1 MSKNTWIYQIQTPN
15 SLDSEAFSELFS
27 WLEIEGLEELEDCIK
42 VYITETYV
50 SEFEAYLKDLSNQY
64 TIDSTKEILEEKNW
78 NEDWESNFQP
88 VLIGKLA
95 GIRASFHPPF
105 PNVTYDIVIN
115 PKMSFGTGHHAT
127 TRQVIELM
135 EKVEVKNKKVFDCGS
150 GTGIL
155 AIVAAKMS
163 ASEVIAVDND
173 PWCFENHIE
182 NNEINQVNMQVKLGG
197 IEDIQVFD
205 FDLIL
210 ANIQRNYLLEYMHEL
225 SRRLAPDGQ
234 LIISGFLPQDNKDLL
249 DKALDND
256 LIAQYITESENWSCI
271 LLKKI

>member
-1 MSKNTWIYQIQTPN
+1 MSKNTWIYQIQIPESLN
-15 SLDSEAFSELFS
+15 SEGFSELFS
-27 WLEIEGLEELEDCIK
+27 WLDIEGIEELENFIK
-42 VYITETYV
+42 VYISESYV
-50 SEFEAYLKDLSNQY
+50 DEFENYLKGIKEDYS
-64 TIDSTKEILEEKNW
+64 IEFSKEILEEKNW
-78 NEDWESNFQP
+78 NEDWEKNFQP

-105 PNVTYDIVIN
+105 PNVLYDIVIN

-135 EKVEVKNKKVFDCGS
+135 EKVEVQNKKVFDCGS

-155 AIVAAKMS
+155 AIVAAKMG
-163 ASEVIAVDND
+163 AQEVTAVDND
-173 PWCFENHIE
+173 PWCYQNHIE
-182 NNEINQVNMQVKLGG
+182 NNLLNRENTRVKLG
-197 IEDIQVFD
+197 DIDDVQVFD

-210 ANIQRNYLLEYMHEL
+210 ANIQRNYLLENMHKL
-225 SRRLAPDGQ
+225 SKRLAPEGQ

-249 DKALDND
+249 DKALEND

-271 LLKKI
+271 LLKKK

>member
-1 MSKNTWIYQIQTPN
+1 MSKNTWFYQIQTPKSIN
-15 SLDSEAFSELFS
+15 SEGFSELFS
-27 WLEIEGLEELEDCIK
+27 WLDIEGIEELEDYIK
-42 VYITETYV
+42 VYISESYIE
-50 SEFEAYLKDLSNQY
+50 EFEVYLKGITKDY
-64 TIDSTKEILEEKNW
+64 STEFSKEQMEEKNW

-105 PNVTYDIVIN
+105 PNVLYDIVIN

-155 AIVAAKMS
+155 AIVAAKMG
-163 ASEVIAVDND
+163 ANEVIAVDND
-173 PWCFENHIE
+173 SWCYENHIE
-182 NNEINQVNMQVKLGG
+182 NNEINEVNTEVHLGG

-210 ANIQRNYLLEYMHEL
+210 ANIQRNYLLEFMPEL
-225 SRRLAPDGQ
+225 SKRLAPEGQ
-234 LIISGFLPQDNKDLL
+234 LIISGFLPKDNKDLL
-249 DKALDND
+249 DKALEND
-256 LIAQYITESENWSCI
+256 LIAQYISESENWSCI
-271 LLKKI
+271 LLKKK